1 MTPSPILKAL
11 SSMQTNGVRFMLMG
25 GQACVFYGAAE
36 FTRDLDLLFFVDG
49 NNTERLMGALREL
62 QCHLIAVPE
71 FDAELLRRGHA
82 IHYRCEAPG
91 MESLRIDLM
100 SSLRGGDKFDDL
112 WARRTTIAATEGSI
126 DMLSIEDLVRAK
138 KTQRNKDWPMV
149 ERLVQ
154 ANYFQSAQAP
164 LQWQIPFWLREART
178 VEILMEIA
186 ARFPAEAALLA
197 DTRPALAAAIRNDED
212 GVHQALFDEEQAER
226 KADRAYWEPLKREL
240 EQLRHAKLRG
250 GS

>member
-11 SSMQTNGVRFMLMG
+11 SSMQTNGVRFMLMC
-25 GQACVFYGAAE
+25 GQACVLYGGAE
-36 FTRDLDLLFFVDG
+36 FSRDLDLLVLVDAE
-49 NNTERLMGALREL
+49 NTERLMAALNEL
-62 QCHLIAVPE
+62 CAKPIAVPE
-71 FDAELLRRGHA
+71 FDSDLLGRGHA
-82 IHYRCEAPG
+82 VHFRCKAAGVEG
-91 MESLRIDLM
+91 LRIDLM
-100 SSLRGGDKFDDL
+100 SRLRDAESFDNL
-112 WARRTTIAATEGSI
+112 WARRTTVSGSEGSI
-126 DMLSIEDLVRAK
+126 EMLGIQDLVRAK
-138 KTQRNKDWPMV
+138 KTQRDKDWPMLARVV
-149 ERLVQ
+149 E
-154 ANYFQSAQAP
+154 ADYFADAAAP
-164 LQWQIPFWLREART
+164 LPWQIPFWLREART

-240 EQLRHAKLRG
+240 EQLRHAKLRA